1 MSNIAEGA
9 CANFGRRAFLRGGSA
24 FLVAA
29 GTGFKMFGAGKTLR
43 LKFGVLSDIHITE
56 KSNSCNVLET
66 SFSRFKKSN
75 VDAVVI
81 AGDLADNGFVAELLR
96 VGESWRKVFPDNR
109 REDGGVVEK
118 VFVTGNHDIDG
129 WKYSGPKKMG
139 ITREKDED
147 VIL

>member
-1 MSNIAEGA
+1 MLNIAEGA

-66 SFSRFKKSN
+66 SLKRPFHGSRRAMSMQLSSPEILLTTVLCRN
-75 VDAVVI
+75 CCGLARPGARCSPTTAV
-81 AGDLADNGFVAELLR
+81 
-96 VGESWRKVFPDNR
+96 
-109 REDGGVVEK
+109 
-118 VFVTGNHDIDG
+118 
-129 WKYSGPKKMG
+129 KMAVLSK
-139 ITREKDED
+139 RC
-147 VIL
+147 L